1 MQNANSG
8 KVCSKGAFNSCAEC
22 IVSGPNCAWCK
33 KLNFTKTGEQ
43 EAVRCDTQENLKTR
57 GCSETEIISPKN
69 IQQATQKKP
78 LTSSSSGSSDPV
90 QIMPQE
96 VKLELRPDMPETIE
110 LKFKRAEGY
119 PVDLYYLMDLSY
131 SMRDDLERVKSLGS
145 EIVRVL
151 QEITGGKGKARI
163 GFGSFVDK
171 TVLPFTNTNK
181 EKLKWPCQDQNV
193 QCQPPFG
200 YKHVL
205 SLTSEHQKFNDM
217 VSKQFISGN
226 LDSPEGGLDAMMQV
240 SACEGRIGWG
250 NSTRLLVLA
259 TDDGFHMAGDGKLA
273 AILDP
278 NDEKCHLDREN
289 LYTKSNLLDY
299 PSVGQLAMMLDKSNI
314 QPIFAV
320 TENVKS
326 VYTELQKMIP
336 KSAVGVLSGNSDNVV
351 KLIKDAYSSLSS
363 SVIVTHDTLP
373 DTLSVAYKSN
383 CPGGD
388 KPGEEGI
395 CDKVGIG
402 QEVTFYVQVTAK
414 ECIKPV
420 SFNVGPRGFTEKMR
434 VTVTTRCECEC
445 DDPPMKDNP
454 HCNGKGQVKCGT
466 CSCEEGYLGQRCKCS
481 AGQRDE
487 EQLRRE
493 CRKDNGTECE
503 GRGDCVCGVCQCHET
518 EGGKTYYGTHCECD
532 DEHCHKYKS
541 LLCGGNGRCRC
552 GKCECNPEYEGNA
565 CHCKKSNEQC
575 KTGQTVCN
583 GRGTCQCDQCQCSRG
598 YKEPMCLTCPGCTV
612 PCQKNCIECLAFA
625 EGPFQKNCSQACPTT
640 KVKVV
645 DRLTLSTEAKK
656 CEVKD
661 SKNCWMD
668 FTMEELQGFDNYS
681 VEVLREQRC
690 PEPPNIVAIVAG
702 SVAGVA
708 LIGLLILLI
717 IKALIYIKDAK
728 EWKNF
733 QNEKKK
739 SKWTNYD
746 FLCLYASLIFSFI
759 SVFRLTIR
767 CSKKRLLR
775 WRIPHSLE
783 SEPRS
788 RHSMKSLTYTCHF

>member
-1 MQNANSG
+1 SLSLRPANSG

-78 LTSSSSGSSDPV
+78 LT
-90 QIMPQE
+90 
-96 VKLELRPDMPETIE
+96 R
-110 LKFKRAEGY
+110 
-119 PVDLYYLMDLSY
+119 
-131 SMRDDLERVKSLGS
+131 
-145 EIVRVL
+145 
-151 QEITGGKGKARI
+151 
-163 GFGSFVDK
+163 FGSFVDK

-326 VYTELQKMIP
+326 ELQKMIP

-466 CSCEEGYLGQRCKCS
+466 CRYDCEEGYLGQRCKCS

-612 PCQKNCIECLAFA
+612 PCQKFGNCIECLAFA

-739 SKWTNYD
+739 SKWTNAD
-746 FLCLYASLIFSFI
+746 NPLFKEATTTVANPTFSG
-759 SVFRLTIR
+759 
-767 CSKKRLLR
+767 
-775 WRIPHSLE
+775 E
-783 SEPRS
+783 
-788 RHSMKSLTYTCHF
+788 